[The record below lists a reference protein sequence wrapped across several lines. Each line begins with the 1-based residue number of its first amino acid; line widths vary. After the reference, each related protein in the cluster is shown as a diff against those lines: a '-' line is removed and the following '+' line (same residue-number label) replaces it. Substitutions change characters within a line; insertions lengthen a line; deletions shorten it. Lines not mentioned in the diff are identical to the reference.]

1 MSLKQLALKY
11 LPNPILRSIRAR
23 RYQSSL
29 RRYSISAEPDLMG
42 CKALLN
48 PGDTVLDIGA
58 NIGVYTRF
66 CSEFVGPAGHVH
78 SLEPVPETYSYLV
91 RNVRSLGL
99 TNVTCYDL
107 AASDQNRSKATMS
120 MPDYAT
126 GGPNIYEARISDHGD
141 IPVTT
146 SRIDTL
152 FPYLSPR
159 LIKCDVEGHELA
171 AINGAREL
179 IARSRPHWLIEVSNS
194 ETFDLMASLGY
205 EPFVWQQGSFIPKSR
220 SIKVANYFFFPHENR
235 YAVET
240 RS

>member
-11 LPNPILRSIRAR
+11 LPAPILRSIRAR

-29 RRYSISAEPDLMG
+29 RHYSIAAEPDLLG

-48 PGDTVLDIGA
+48 PGDIVLDIGA

-99 TNVTCYDL
+99 TNVTHYNL
-107 AASDQNRSKATMS
+107 AASDQDRSKATMS

-146 SRIDTL
+146 CRIDTL
-152 FPYLSPR
+152 FPKLSPQ

-179 IARSRPHWLIEVSNS
+179 IVRSRPRWLIEVSNS
-194 ETFDLMASLGY
+194 ETFDLMSSLGY
-205 EPFVWQQGSFIPKSR
+205 QPFVWLQGSFIPKSP
-220 SIKVANYFFFPHENR
+220 SIKVANYFFFPHENP
-235 YAVET
+235 YPVET